1 MRNFVAIGIVVL
13 IITKASCITHDE
25 THIEE
30 TGRDMGDRNVQRSEG
45 DRQQGIGL
53 QDDDDYDNGDGIP
66 NKDDPDFQR
75 GVNRSNNTVNMT
87 RIDENNNGI
96 DGRMEDGVTEGI
108 TTTIT

>member
-1 MRNFVAIGIVVL
+1 MRNFVAMGIVVL

-53 QDDDDYDNGDGIP
+53 QDDDGDGIP

-75 GVNRSNNTVNMT
+75 GVNRSNNTVDMT

-96 DGRMEDGVTEGI
+96 DGRMKDGVNSGI

>member
-13 IITKASCITHDE
+13 IITTAGCITPDE
-25 THIEE
+25 TPIEE
-30 TGRDMGDRNVQRSEG
+30 TGSDIGDRNVQRSDG
-45 DRQQGIGL
+45 DRQQDIGL
-53 QDDDDYDNGDGIP
+53 QDDDGDGIP

-75 GVNRSNNTVNMT
+75 GVNRSNNTVNTT

-96 DGRMEDGVTEGI
+96 DGRMEDGVTDGI